1 MKRVSSRAIVW
12 STVMLQLAYLNCARY
27 TVPARRLDDFFLCK
41 QWIDSN
47 RDGAGE
53 WDEFRGIMNDFSL
66 EKDEAVIF
74 VSSWTEDVG
83 LPWTFELVNP
93 SGETVYLR
101 RRRVTR
107 PSQYSLNRLVFWR
120 FATYQQWRRLSGRP
134 LSLDEGGDNL
144 FDILDGILEKDVS
157 EGRITREEREE
168 FFALCTHDTTSNEG
182 IYAEAEEKI
191 PDAHFTEAIRP
202 LLERDETWTNAE
214 LCELICG
221 SWTVRW
227 YLNDAPVEELEFS
240 IK

>member
-1 MKRVSSRAIVW
+1 
-12 STVMLQLAYLNCARY
+12 MLQLAYFNCARY
-27 TVPARRLDDFFLCK
+27 TVPARRLDEFFLCK

-53 WDEFRGIMNDFSL
+53 WDEFRGIRNDFSL

-74 VSSWTEDVG
+74 VSSWTEEVG
-83 LPWTFELVNP
+83 LPWTLELVNP

-101 RRRVTR
+101 TRTVAR

-120 FATYQQWRRLSGRP
+120 FATYQEWRELSGQP
-134 LSLDEGGDNL
+134 LSLDESGDNF
-144 FDILDGILEKDVS
+144 FDILDGILKKDVA
-157 EGRITREEREE
+157 EGKITQEEGEE
-168 FFALCTHDTTSNEG
+168 FFALCIHDTTTNEG
-182 IYAEAEEKI
+182 IYAEAEERI

-202 LLERDETWTNAE
+202 LLERDEAWTNAE

-227 YLNDAPVEELEFS
+227 YLHDDPVEELTFS
-240 IK
+240 IN